1 MAGLSFFWMSML
13 IEIEGNEVGRR
24 AKSTEP
30 QHSATGSAARSWLRM
45 VGGSSLPDRRREP
58 SPDADLQKLS
68 RQGAGGSLWQFI
80 PPRSEE
86 HTSELQSLMRIS
98 YAVFCLKKK
107 KDKPTNKHISTPS
120 IPPTT
125 ENE

>member
-1 MAGLSFFWMSML
+1 MRISDWSSDVCSSDLRSNQIGPPAMAGLSFFWMSML

-68 RQGAGGSLWQFI
+68 RQD
-80 PPRSEE
+80 R
-86 HTSELQSLMRIS
+86 QSTRLHS
-98 YAVFCLKKK
+98 S
-107 KDKPTNKHISTPS
+107 H
-120 IPPTT
+120 
-125 ENE
+125 

>member
-1 MAGLSFFWMSML
+1 MEFRRVLFRSHRLLRSNQIGQPAMAGLSFFWMSML

-68 RQGAGGSLWQFI
+68 RQ
-80 PPRSEE
+80 RSEE
-86 HTSELQSLMRIS
+86 HTSELQ
-98 YAVFCLKKK
+98 
-107 KDKPTNKHISTPS
+107 
-120 IPPTT
+120 
-125 ENE
+125 